1 LLFDWDSLV
10 DVKFK
15 VNNDNNSIVIG
26 LFQGDDEFL
35 SIEQKDSQSI
45 KVIHFL
51 FNYIMKDIIAEF
63 KGEPAILWSTVE
75 DMGITRKNFNYYQE
89 FYDLF

>member
-51 FNYIMKDIIAEF
+51 FNYIMKDNIAEF